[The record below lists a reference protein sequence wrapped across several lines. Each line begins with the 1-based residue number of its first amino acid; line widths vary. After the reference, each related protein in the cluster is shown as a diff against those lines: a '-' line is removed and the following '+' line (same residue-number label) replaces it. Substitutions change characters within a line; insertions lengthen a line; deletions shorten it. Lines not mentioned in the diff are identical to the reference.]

1 MKIKEVGFTHA
12 ELSMMKALLDYEN
25 HYDHAQLWISIV
37 GSLLTKVSDLRDTLE
52 DKQILVCKI
61 KKG

>member
-25 HYDHAQLWISIV
+25 HHDHAQSWMSIV